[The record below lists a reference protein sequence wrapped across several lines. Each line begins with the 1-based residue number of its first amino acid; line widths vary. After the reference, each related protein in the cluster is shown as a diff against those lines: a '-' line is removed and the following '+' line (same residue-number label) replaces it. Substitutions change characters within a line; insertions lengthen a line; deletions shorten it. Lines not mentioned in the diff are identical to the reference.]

1 LDSFKP
7 IARWLIGLWLWLL
20 TGFAQAEV
28 LLANNW
34 NERLDPSAYWVSE
47 KLDGVR
53 ATWDGEQLHTR
64 NGHLIHAPAWFI
76 QGFPKQAMD
85 GELWMGR
92 KRFEE
97 ISGAVRQQAPNDGLW
112 RQIHY
117 RIFELPDTP
126 GDFSARIIEMQRLSQ
141 AAAVPW
147 LTPVEQFRIGTA
159 AELRQK
165 LDAVVASG
173 GEGLMLHHAD
183 SSYHTGRSNALLKF
197 KLFDDAEARVLAHIS
212 GTGRNANRLGALQVE
227 TAAGLRFRIGSG
239 LSDLQRDNPPP
250 IGALIS
256 YRYNGLTSKGLPR
269 FPRFLRVRP
278 EE

>member
-53 ATWDGEQLHTR
+53 AIWDGEQLHTR
-64 NGHLIHAPAWFI
+64 NGNLIHAPAWFI

-97 ISGAVRQQAPNDGLW
+97 ISGAVRQQTPDDGLW

-117 RIFELPDTP
+117 RIFELPNAP
-126 GDFSARIIEMQRLSQ
+126 GDFSARIIEMQRLVQ

-173 GEGLMLHHAD
+173 GEGLMLHRAD

-269 FPRFLRVRP
+269 FPRFLRIRP
-278 EE
+278 VE

>member
-1 LDSFKP
+1 MSGLK
-7 IARWLIGLWLWLL
+7 WLAGLWLCLL
-20 TGFAQAEV
+20 AYSAQAEV
-28 LLANNW
+28 LLANSW

-53 ATWDGEQLHTR
+53 AIWNGEQLHTR
-64 NGHLIHAPAWFI
+64 NGNLIHAPAWFI
-76 QGFPKQAMD
+76 QGFPKQTMD

-92 KRFEE
+92 KRFED
-97 ISGAVRQQAPNDGLW
+97 ISGAVRQQTPDDGLW

-117 RIFELPDTP
+117 RIFELPNAQ
-126 GDFSARIIEMQRLSQ
+126 GDFSVRIIEMQRLVQ

-147 LTPVEQFRIGTA
+147 LMPVEQFRIGTA

-173 GEGLMLHHAD
+173 GEGLMLHRAD

-197 KLFDDAEARVLAHIS
+197 KLFNDAEARVLAHIS

-256 YRYNGLTSKGLPR
+256 YRYNGLTQKGLPR